1 MPSYPD
7 REMTLLKRTR
17 VEDFEEAVVTRP
29 LRAELDHAL
38 VRELVDK
45 LDLLSKTEDEP
56 GSSPRSLSRR
66 R

>member
-1 MPSYPD
+1 
-7 REMTLLKRTR
+7 MTLLKRTR

-29 LRAELDHAL
+29 LRRGLDRAL

-45 LDLLSKTEDEP
+45 LDLLSDPEP
-56 GSSPRSLSRR
+56 ATPARRVATSSRR